1 MGRRWCMWRCLA
13 ALLCFRCTEA
23 QIYSFEKMALP
34 DARSLHTL
42 YAFYV
47 YSHQDAPERT
57 GWSGWCGWTLG
68 QPFVQFHNL
77 MFTANNP
84 ADSEK
89 AKNYG
94 GIQLSILPYRS
105 FWTLIQPDKFCSSRE
120 DVAQG
125 IAKEDGKLLAHK
137 APGESDESVNLYS
150 HTVTYGS
157 SSDHQVPVHSTGVY
171 ILGLRFDPRFS
182 NCGEFK
188 DGEVSGSVIAKNSYG
203 FLPGNEYHK
212 MPFYGWLAIVYIA
225 MAMLWMCLSLRYWR
239 ELFHIQ
245 YCVAAVIFLGLVEA
259 FLQWRFF
266 MDWNETGVR
275 GRILFV
281 LAILATV
288 VKSIFSYMLVL
299 VASLGWGV
307 TRPYLDQPTI
317 LKVQALSFFYIVLDF
332 VRESALSFRH
342 SHSLSIAFVLL
353 CLLPAGTPVPTHPCT
368 CQLYSKNVPVEGR
381 AFLTD
386 NGTCV
391 ASIRRSDGFD
401 DTWSTDGFTDGF
413 TGDVNPD
420 LASHFISLG
429 LAEHASVASFA
440 RVVME
445 LMQLAAPADLVD
457 RTLQAG
463 REEVRHAQVAFSLA
477 RTWSAEGYQL
487 GPLNGL
493 EYAPVSFVQLA
504 RQTVFEAILGETAA
518 FLRASLALRFAT
530 HQGVREFL
538 LQVAS
543 DERRHAELAWATVAW
558 AVQAKA
564 EVVQEVL
571 VALDAADEEL
581 ARSKATGKGNLAYGI
596 LSSDLE
602 SAVHQE
608 AANLVK
614 RFRQELSSGSLLQ
627 NNLSSFELRVQQ
639 EFDHSISRMAE
650 VKEVSV

>member
-47 YSHQDAPERT
+47 YSHQDAPER
-57 GWSGWCGWTLG
+57 TLG

-171 ILGLRFDPRFS
+171 ILVFS

-353 CLLPAGTPVPTHPCT
+353 CLLPVA
-368 CQLYSKNVPVEGR
+368 L
-381 AFLTD
+381 L
-386 NGTCV
+386 NGHGLSGQPELV
-391 ASIRRSDGFD
+391 AVLKPNTAVQQGMFMANRDHHASPSCSNYGFD